1 MFFRRKLRNP
11 VKIPTKEVKEWKYSV
26 CNYCSTGCSIELG
39 LNDEGKV
46 VTSRGVADA
55 DVNRGKLCIKGILE
69 QELFESPGRGTVPL
83 LREKPQN
90 AFSPVSWDQ
99 VLDKSAEKIKEIQ
112 ERYGRDSFAVVST
125 GQLLTEEFYTLGKLV
140 RGCIGTNN
148 YDGNTTLC
156 MASAVSGYKRSFGS
170 DGPPGCYEDF
180 EHTECLMAF
189 GSNLPEQH
197 PVLYW
202 RLKEAREKRHFPMI
216 VIDPRVTMLAQW
228 ADIHLPITPGTDCV
242 LINAMLY
249 VIFDE
254 GLADEAYIDA
264 HTNGIEELREVV
276 KGYDPKVAQKIC
288 GIDEDTIRNVAR
300 IYAKSKA
307 SMSIWTMGIN
317 QSTHG
322 SDGVCNINNLNLVTG
337 NIGIPGGTSLS
348 ITGQCNAM
356 GTREWSSC
364 SGLPGYRQLEK
375 PEHREEIG
383 DFWNVDPEFFPKK
396 IGLKQTDIFP
406 AIETGE
412 IKGMWL
418 IATNPLTSMANQP
431 RIRKMMEKLEWLI
444 VQDVYQDVETVEYA
458 NAYFPAAVWAEKQ
471 GCHTNTER
479 RVNLTRNALEPFAD
493 SKSDFWIFNQMSK
506 RFANAEKMEFPDDTE
521 QAFEEMKTLSVPK
534 EGERRTLDI
543 SGMTYEKIE
552 SERGLQWPYRL
563 RDAEVYRLR
572 DAEGSRL
579 KDAEGS
585 SLKHAEGSRLKD
597 AEGSSLKHAEDSN
610 IGSDSKS
617 YKGEP
622 RLYTD
627 GVFQTPNGKANLI
640 AVNFVNNNECPD
652 DEYPFW
658 MNSGRIVEHFHTRT
672 RTGKIGN
679 INKFNPTPYME
690 INPDAA
696 KEMGLNA
703 GDYVRA
709 VSRRGDAVVMVQLTQ
724 RVPPNMV
731 FIPFHYHDCVNRLTL
746 GLLDPYSRQPAFKQ
760 CAVKLEHVDQKH
772 AAELNKARRA
782 F

>member
-1 MFFRRKLRNP
+1 MLFGRKTRNP
-11 VKIPTKEVKEWKYSV
+11 VSIPVKPVKEWKYSV
-26 CNYCSTGCSIELG
+26 CNYCSTGCAIEIG
-39 LNDEGKV
+39 IGEDGKV

-69 QELFESPGRGTVPL
+69 QDLFESPGRGSVPL
-83 LREKPQN
+83 LRDKTQE
-90 AFSPVSWDQ
+90 AFAPVSWDAA
-99 VLDKSAEKIKEIQ
+99 LDKSAEKIKEIQ
-112 ERYGRDSFAVVST
+112 EKYGRDSFAVVST

-197 PVLYW
+197 PIIYW

-254 GLADEAYIDA
+254 GLEDSDYIEA
-264 HTNGIEELREVV
+264 HTNGIAELREVV
-276 KGYDPKVAQKIC
+276 REYDPKIAQKVC

-300 IYAKSKA
+300 LYASA
-307 SMSIWTMGIN
+307 GSAMSIWTMGIN

-322 SDGVCNINNLNLVTG
+322 SDGVCNINNLNLITG
-337 NIGIPGGTSLS
+337 NIGKPGGTSLS

-364 SGLPGYRQLEK
+364 SGLPGYRLLEK

-383 DFWNVDPEFFPKK
+383 QYWNVDPEFFPKK

-406 AIETGE
+406 AIETGQ

-418 IATNPLTSMANQP
+418 VATNPLTSMANQP

-444 VQDVYQDVETVEYA
+444 VQDVYQDVETVDYA
-458 NAYFPAAVWAEKQ
+458 NSYFPAAVWAEKQ

-479 RVNLTRNALEPFAD
+479 RVNLTRNALEPYAD
-493 SKSDFWIFNQMSK
+493 SKPDFWIFNQMAR
-506 RFANAEKMEFPDDTE
+506 RFSNSSAMTFPEDTE
-521 QAFEEMKTLSVPK
+521 AVFEEMKTLSRPK

-543 SGMTYEKIE
+543 TGMTYKKIE
-552 SERGLQWPYRL
+552 DARGLQWPYREN
-563 RDAEVYRLR
+563 AK
-572 DAEGSRL
+572 G
-579 KDAEGS
+579 
-585 SLKHAEGSRLKD
+585 
-597 AEGSSLKHAEDSN
+597 
-610 IGSDSKS
+610 
-617 YKGEP
+617 GEP

-627 GVFQTPNGKANLI
+627 GIFQTPDGKANLI
-640 AVNFVNNNECPD
+640 PVRFVNNNECPD

-658 MNSGRIVEHFHTRT
+658 MNSGRVVEHFHTRT

-679 INKFNPTPYME
+679 INKFSPTPYME

-696 KEMGLNA
+696 KDLNLKS

-724 RVPPNMV
+724 RVPPDMV

-760 CAVKLEHVDQKH
+760 CSVKLEHVDQQH
-772 AAELNKARRA
+772 AAELNKARRT